1 MKSSFNRFRDVAI
14 DAIVYSLALAI
25 IAISLAIAFA
35 YGVVPGLVFFAL
47 CCASI
52 AVIFAAMIHS
62 ASLLDDDK
70 EANNG

>member
-25 IAISLAIAFA
+25 IAISLAINFA
-35 YGVVPGLVFFAL
+35 YGIVPALVFFAA
-47 CCASI
+47 CCI
-52 AVIFAAMIHS
+52 AVVVIVATILS
-62 ASLLDDDK
+62 AISHKYK